1 MQFQIVYN
9 PNAGRGKAKE
19 ALPLLEYQLRK
30 AGRQY
35 VIHESDELDFISDQL
50 TGIGEED
57 VIVALGGD
65 GTVNTLIPFLLR
77 HTNPLGIIP
86 AGMINNLARAAGI
99 ARKVPEAV
107 RTLLTGRSKCVDVG
121 CINDKVYFINGMGV
135 GFDGQVNLEGNEIQ
149 SMTGQKV
156 HIVAIA
162 RALRNYQPTQVQI
175 QMNDHV
181 FDASIFQLAIGNSP
195 YMGGGFKLTP
205 EALMDDGVLD
215 VAMVEP
221 LRKGRIVRNIR
232 KLRNGK
238 VGVLNEIHLDRTK
251 QLTFTSVASM
261 PVHYDGEVY
270 QPLDRQIRVAV
281 IPAAV
286 KLIGDWQY

>member
-1 MQFQIVYN
+1 MHYQIIYN
-9 PNAGRGKAKE
+9 PTAGRGKARA
-19 ALPLLEYQLRK
+19 ALPLLEYQLK
-30 AGRQY
+30 KTDQKY
-35 VIHESDELDFISDQL
+35 VIHEFDTPDTISERLAD
-50 TGIGEED
+50 IEKAD
-57 VIVALGGD
+57 VLVALGGD
-65 GTVNTLIPFLLR
+65 GTINLLIPFLLE
-77 HTNPLGIIP
+77 HENPLGIIP
-86 AGMINNLARAAGI
+86 AGMINNLARAAGV

-107 RTLLTGRSKCVDVG
+107 KTLIAGQTKCVDVG
-121 CINDKVYFINGMGV
+121 CINDTVYFINGMGV
-135 GFDGQVNLEGNEIQ
+135 GFDGQVNLEGNDIQ
-149 SMTGQKV
+149 SITGQKV

-175 QMNDHV
+175 EMNDKV
-181 FDASIFQLAIGNSP
+181 FEASVFQLAIGNSP

-238 VGVLNEIHLDRTK
+238 VSVLNEIHLDRTK
-251 QLTFTSVASM
+251 QLTFTSAATM
-261 PVHYDGEVY
+261 PVHYDGEVF
-270 QPLDRQIRVAV
+270 QPMEKQVSVKV